1 MTSRDFCYWLQGY
14 FEILD
19 PSGKAPMAVGPAQ
32 VEIIRKHLDYVFA
45 HEINPQLITGIN
57 LPGITWPDSGFKVC

>member
-14 FEILD
+14 FEIMD

-32 VEIIRKHLDYVFA
+32 VECIRKHLDYVFERQDQPA
-45 HEINPQLITGIN
+45 PI
-57 LPGITWPDSGFKVC
+57 PGITWPNDTTFKVC